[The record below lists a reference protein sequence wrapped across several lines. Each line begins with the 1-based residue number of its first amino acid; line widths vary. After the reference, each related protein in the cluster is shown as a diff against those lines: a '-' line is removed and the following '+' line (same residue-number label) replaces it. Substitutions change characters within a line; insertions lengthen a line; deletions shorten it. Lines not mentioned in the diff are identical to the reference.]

1 MQEQYPVGRNKYE
14 IPTGRNIKKA
24 LTIREVGLISSFPL
38 VEGSNEQRYRDYWMF
53 SYNGNGM
60 NIKDMASLKYKNIS
74 GDVIVFNRAKTK
86 RKTKT
91 NPQPITIFITE
102 MMKSII
108 ERWGNKPGKAE
119 QYVFP
124 ILEDQLN
131 AEQER
136 AQVNQTTKQINKYI
150 RRIAVQTGINEN
162 ISTYT
167 ARHSFAT
174 VLKRS
179 GASTEF
185 ISESLGH
192 KNLKTTEN
200 YLADFETDVKR
211 QWAEKLNNFNG

>member
-1 MQEQYPVGRNKYE
+1 
-14 IPTGRNIKKA
+14 
-24 LTIREVGLISSFPL
+24 
-38 VEGSNEQRYRDYWMF
+38 
-53 SYNGNGM
+53 
-60 NIKDMASLKYKNIS
+60 MASLKYKNIS

-102 MMKSII
+102 MMKKII
-108 ERWGNKPGKAE
+108 EKWGNKPGKSE

-124 ILEDQLN
+124 ILEDELN

-192 KNLKTTEN
+192 KNLRTTEN